1 MLTAGVLIMGAGVA
15 LTLLPALPGII
26 AGVVGVTVGFFVVHA
41 VASGWVGR
49 MARGAKGHAAS
60 LYLLAYYLGSSCLG
74 SAGGLFWTHGGW
86 PAVVAFN
93 AALLGLAL
101 AVAGLLWR
109 GERRA
114 A

>member
-1 MLTAGVLIMGAGVA
+1 MAAGLG
-15 LTLLPALPGII
+15 LTLLPALPGLI
-26 AGVVGVTVGFFVVHA
+26 AGVVGVTVGFFVAHA

-49 MARGAKGHAAS
+49 MAAGAKGHAAS

-93 AALLGLAL
+93 AGLLAL
-101 AVAGLLWR
+101 ALVAAGLLWHR
-109 GERRA
+109 ERRA
-114 A
+114 G